1 LQTKRSRVDGFF
13 LGVGKQFERLKPRV
27 FHVQSTGDQSGG
39 VVAQGTVVEEE
50 HRGLVVKE
58 KLAHKYHQPKGVEQ
72 FGIEPI
78 PEDLKT
84 VKWYDLFV
92 IVVNFLL
99 NPGMILIGTLAVTA
113 GLSFWAGLTSVV
125 LGIVIAFGAYIVMAT
140 LGVDYGLPGQVSTR
154 MSYGIRGAK
163 WIPSAV
169 RTVSSIYWFAFQTL
183 AGALGIV
190 AVLNAWLGVKF
201 SLITVSL
208 VFAILQVAVALVGYD
223 TLKNLSRVAFPV
235 KIVILSYLLYL
246 LMTYDVPN
254 YAPGEVFAYTG
265 TAGWKWAVFSL
276 WVGSVASAWLSMITD
291 AADFCRYSST
301 RLDMWVGT
309 MLAAVVGTIFSAFFG
324 AYAAAA
330 TLGKVANPF
339 EVVTGVTTSG
349 IALFL
354 LLLVIALDN
363 WTINVLNLYTG
374 GLSLANIFTKLGRFW
389 TTFIV
394 SVAGVA
400 LSIIPG
406 LVNGY
411 TGFMSAFGSLFAP
424 IAGVL
429 ITDYVF
435 IKRAR
440 IDVLALFD
448 RNGPYWYIGG
458 FNPVAV
464 AWTALGLAVFW
475 LLPQT
480 AVPIITAAV
489 ITGIGYYV
497 TVRAVASKSPAVDAA
512 ARPGRQYEDVSAADV
527 DLQLVEQ
534 ATP

>member
-1 LQTKRSRVDGFF
+1 VSQATAGED
-13 LGVGKQFERLKPRV
+13 
-27 FHVQSTGDQSGG
+27 
-39 VVAQGTVVEEE
+39 
-50 HRGLVVKE
+50 HRGTAIEE
-58 KLAHKYHQPKGVEQ
+58 KLSRRYHQPKGVEQ

-84 VKWYDLFV
+84 VKWYDLFL

-99 NPGMILIGTLAVTA
+99 NPGNILVGTLAVTA
-113 GLSFWAGLTSVV
+113 GLAFWAGVTAVV
-125 LGIVIAFGAYIVMAT
+125 LGIIIAFGAYLVMAT

-154 MSYGIRGAK
+154 MAYGIRGAK

-169 RTVSSIYWFAFQTL
+169 RTISSIYWFAFQTL

-190 AVLNAWLGVKF
+190 AVLNAWLGIKV

-208 VFAILQVAVALVGYD
+208 VFAILQVVVALVGYD
-223 TLKNLSRVAFPV
+223 TLKNLSRAAFPV
-235 KIVILSYLLYL
+235 KILILVYLCYL
-246 LMTYDVPN
+246 LMTNDAPN

-276 WVGSVASAWLSMITD
+276 WVGSLAAAWLTMITD

-301 RLDMWVGT
+301 RTGMWVGT
-309 MLAAVVGTIFSAFFG
+309 MSAAVVGITFSAFFG

-339 EVVTGVTTSG
+339 EVVTRVTTSG

-374 GLSLANIFTKLGRFW
+374 GLSLANIFTRLGRFW
-389 TTFIV
+389 TTLIV

-406 LVNGY
+406 IVNGY
-411 TGFMSAFGSLFAP
+411 TGFMSAFGSVFAP

-429 ITDYVF
+429 IADYVF
-435 IKRAR
+435 IKRGR

-464 AWTALGLAVFW
+464 AWTALGLGVFW

-480 AVPIITAAV
+480 AVPIITAAIV
-489 ITGIGYYV
+489 TGIGYYA
-497 TVRAVASKSPAVDAA
+497 TVRVVASRSAAVDAA
-512 ARPGRQYEDVSAADV
+512 ARPGRQYEDISAADV
-527 DLQLVEQ
+527 DLQLVERG
-534 ATP
+534 TP

>member
-1 LQTKRSRVDGFF
+1 MSEG
-13 LGVGKQFERLKPRV
+13 
-27 FHVQSTGDQSGG
+27 
-39 VVAQGTVVEEE
+39 AVVED
-50 HRGLVVKE
+50 R
-58 KLAHKYHQPKGVEQ
+58 LAQKYRQPKGVEQ

-92 IVVNFLL
+92 IIVNFLL

-113 GLSFWAGLTSVV
+113 GLSFWAGMTAVV
-125 LGIVIAFGAYIVMAT
+125 LGIVIAFGAYLVMAT

-169 RTVSSIYWFAFQTL
+169 RTISSVYWFAFQTL

-190 AVLNAWLGVKF
+190 AVLNKWLGVEF
-201 SLITVSL
+201 SLVTVSL

-223 TLKNLSRVAFPV
+223 TLKQLSRVAFPL
-235 KIVILSYLLYL
+235 KVIILTYLMYL
-246 LMTYDVPN
+246 LMTHDAPN
-254 YAPGEVFAYTG
+254 YAPGEVFSYAG
-265 TAGWKWAVFSL
+265 TVGWQWAVFSL

-301 RLDMWVGT
+301 RMDMWVGT
-309 MLAAVVGTIFSAFFG
+309 MAAAVMGTIFSALFG

-330 TLGKVANPF
+330 TLGEVANPF
-339 EVVTGVTTSG
+339 EVVTNITTSG
-349 IALFL
+349 VTLFL

-374 GLSLANIFTKLGRFW
+374 GLSLSNIFTKLGRFW
-389 TTFIV
+389 TTLIV

-411 TGFMSAFGSLFAP
+411 TGFMTAFGNLFAP

-429 ITDYVF
+429 ITDYVI
-435 IKRAR
+435 IKRGR

-448 RNGPYWYIGG
+448 RSGPYWYVGG
-458 FNPVAV
+458 FNPIAV
-464 AWTALGLAVFW
+464 AWTALGLGVYW

-480 AVPIITAAV
+480 ALPIITAAI
-489 ITGIGYYV
+489 ITGIGYYA
-497 TVRAVASKSPAVDAA
+497 TTRVAASRSSVVDAA

-527 DLQLVEQ
+527 DLQLVEHT
-534 ATP
+534 AS

>member
-1 LQTKRSRVDGFF
+1 M
-13 LGVGKQFERLKPRV
+13 VGEGALMTEATSIEEHR
-27 FHVQSTGDQSGG
+27 
-39 VVAQGTVVEEE
+39 GTVVEE
-50 HRGLVVKE
+50 
-58 KLAHKYHQPKGVEQ
+58 KLSRKYHQPKGVEQ

-92 IVVNFLL
+92 IIVNFLL

-113 GLSFWAGLTSVV
+113 GLGFWAGSTAVV
-125 LGIVIAFGAYIVMAT
+125 LGILIAFGAYIVMAT

-169 RTVSSIYWFAFQTL
+169 RTISSVYWFAFQTL

-190 AVLNAWLGVKF
+190 AVLNDWLGVEF

-208 VFAILQVAVALVGYD
+208 VFAVLQVAVALVGYD
-223 TLKNLSRVAFPV
+223 TLKQLSRVAFPL
-235 KIVILSYLLYL
+235 KIIILVYLLYL
-246 LMTYDVPN
+246 LMTSNAPN
-254 YAPGEVFAYTG
+254 HAPGEVFAYTG

-309 MLAAVVGTIFSAFFG
+309 MSAAVVGTIFSAFFG

-339 EVVTGVTTSG
+339 EVVTGITNNG
-349 IALFL
+349 ITLFL
-354 LLLVIALDN
+354 ILLVIALDN

-374 GLSLANIFTKLGRFW
+374 GLSLSNIFTKLGRFW
-389 TTFIV
+389 TTLIV

-411 TGFMSAFGSLFAP
+411 TDFMNAFGSLFAP

-429 ITDYVF
+429 IADYVF
-435 IKRAR
+435 IKRGR

-448 RNGPYWYIGG
+448 RSGPYWYIGG
-458 FNPVAV
+458 FNPVAL
-464 AWTALGLAVFW
+464 AWTALGLGVFW

-480 AVPIITAAV
+480 AVPIVTAAV
-489 ITGIGYYV
+489 ITAIGYYV
-497 TVRAVASKSPAVDAA
+497 TVRAVASRVPAVDAA

-527 DLQLVEQ
+527 DLRLVEQ

>member
-1 LQTKRSRVDGFF
+1 MSQATAGED
-13 LGVGKQFERLKPRV
+13 
-27 FHVQSTGDQSGG
+27 
-39 VVAQGTVVEEE
+39 
-50 HRGLVVKE
+50 HRGTAIEE
-58 KLAHKYHQPKGVEQ
+58 KLSRRYLQPKGVEQ

-84 VKWYDLFV
+84 VKWYDLFL

-99 NPGMILIGTLAVTA
+99 NPGNILVGTLAVTA
-113 GLSFWAGLTSVV
+113 GLAFWAGVTAVV
-125 LGIVIAFGAYIVMAT
+125 LGIIIAFGAYLVMAT

-154 MSYGIRGAK
+154 MAYGIRGAK

-169 RTVSSIYWFAFQTL
+169 RTISSIYWFAFQTL

-190 AVLNAWLGVKF
+190 AVLNAWLGIKF

-208 VFAILQVAVALVGYD
+208 VFAILQVVVALVGYD
-223 TLKNLSRVAFPV
+223 SLKNLSRAAFPV
-235 KIVILSYLLYL
+235 KIVILVYLCYL
-246 LMTYDVPN
+246 LMTNDAPN

-276 WVGSVASAWLSMITD
+276 WVGSLAAAWLTMITD

-301 RLDMWVGT
+301 RTGMWVGT
-309 MLAAVVGTIFSAFFG
+309 MSAAVVGITFSAFFG

-339 EVVTGVTTSG
+339 EVVTRVTTSG

-374 GLSLANIFTKLGRFW
+374 GLSLANIFTRLGRFW
-389 TTFIV
+389 TTLIV

-406 LVNGY
+406 IVNGF
-411 TGFMSAFGSLFAP
+411 TDLMSAFGSVFAP

-435 IKRAR
+435 IKRGR

-464 AWTALGLAVFW
+464 AWTALGLGVFW

-480 AVPIITAAV
+480 AVPIITAAIV
-489 ITGIGYYV
+489 TGIGYYV
-497 TVRAVASKSPAVDAA
+497 TVRVVASRSAAVDAA
-512 ARPGRQYEDVSAADV
+512 ARPGRQYEDISAADV
-527 DLQLVEQ
+527 DLQLVER

>member
-1 LQTKRSRVDGFF
+1 MSQATAGEDHR
-13 LGVGKQFERLKPRV
+13 
-27 FHVQSTGDQSGG
+27 
-39 VVAQGTVVEEE
+39 GTAVEEE
-50 HRGLVVKE
+50 LSRR
-58 KLAHKYHQPKGVEQ
+58 YHQPKGVEQ

-84 VKWYDLFV
+84 VKWYDLFL

-99 NPGMILIGTLAVTA
+99 NPGNILVGALAVTA
-113 GLSFWAGLTSVV
+113 GLAFWAGVTAVV
-125 LGIVIAFGAYIVMAT
+125 LGIIIAFGAYLVMAT

-154 MSYGIRGAK
+154 MAYGIRGAK

-169 RTVSSIYWFAFQTL
+169 RTIASIYWFAFQTL

-190 AVLNAWLGVKF
+190 AVLNAWLGIKF

-208 VFAILQVAVALVGYD
+208 VFAILQVVVALVGYD
-223 TLKNLSRVAFPV
+223 TLKNLSRAAFPV
-235 KIVILSYLLYL
+235 KIVILVYLCYL
-246 LMTYDVPN
+246 LMTNDAPN

-276 WVGSVASAWLSMITD
+276 WVGSLTAAWLTMITD

-301 RLDMWVGT
+301 RTGMWVGT
-309 MLAAVVGTIFSAFFG
+309 MSAAVVGITFSAFFG

-330 TLGKVANPF
+330 TLGTVANPF
-339 EVVTGVTTSG
+339 EVITGVTTSG

-354 LLLVIALDN
+354 LLLVITLDN

-374 GLSLANIFTKLGRFW
+374 GLSLANIFTRLGRFW
-389 TTFIV
+389 TTLIV

-400 LSIIPG
+400 LSMIPG
-406 LVNGY
+406 IVNGF
-411 TGFMSAFGSLFAP
+411 TDFMSAFGSVFAP

-435 IKRAR
+435 IKRGR

-464 AWTALGLAVFW
+464 AWTALGLGVFW

-480 AVPIITAAV
+480 AVPIITAAIV
-489 ITGIGYYV
+489 TGIGYYV
-497 TVRAVASKSPAVDAA
+497 TVRVVASRSAAVDAA
-512 ARPGRQYEDVSAADV
+512 ARPGRQYEDISAADV
-527 DLQLVEQ
+527 DLQLVER
-534 ATP
+534 AIP

>member
-1 LQTKRSRVDGFF
+1 VSQATAGED
-13 LGVGKQFERLKPRV
+13 
-27 FHVQSTGDQSGG
+27 
-39 VVAQGTVVEEE
+39 
-50 HRGLVVKE
+50 HRGTAIEE
-58 KLAHKYHQPKGVEQ
+58 KLSRRYHQPKGVEQ

-84 VKWYDLFV
+84 VKWYDLFL

-99 NPGMILIGTLAVTA
+99 NPGNILVGTLAVTA
-113 GLSFWAGLTSVV
+113 GLAFWAGVTAVV
-125 LGIVIAFGAYIVMAT
+125 LGIIIAFGAYLVMAT

-154 MSYGIRGAK
+154 MAYGIRGAK

-169 RTVSSIYWFAFQTL
+169 RTISSIYWFAFQTL

-190 AVLNAWLGVKF
+190 AVLNAWLGIKV

-208 VFAILQVAVALVGYD
+208 VFAILQVVVALVGYD
-223 TLKNLSRVAFPV
+223 TLKNLSRAAFPV
-235 KIVILSYLLYL
+235 KIVILVYLCYL
-246 LMTYDVPN
+246 LMTNDAPN

-276 WVGSVASAWLSMITD
+276 WVGSLAAAWLTMITD

-301 RLDMWVGT
+301 RTGMWVGT
-309 MLAAVVGTIFSAFFG
+309 MSAAVVGITFSAFFG

-330 TLGKVANPF
+330 TLGEVANPF
-339 EVVTGVTTSG
+339 EVVTRVTTSG
-349 IALFL
+349 FAPFL

-374 GLSLANIFTKLGRFW
+374 GLSLANIFTRLGRFW
-389 TTFIV
+389 TTLIV

-406 LVNGY
+406 IVNGY
-411 TGFMSAFGSLFAP
+411 TGFMSAFGSVFAP

-435 IKRAR
+435 IKRGR

-464 AWTALGLAVFW
+464 AWTALGLGVFW

-480 AVPIITAAV
+480 AVPIITAAIV
-489 ITGIGYYV
+489 TGIGYYV
-497 TVRAVASKSPAVDAA
+497 TVRVVASRSAAVDAA
-512 ARPGRQYEDVSAADV
+512 ARPGRQYEDISAADV
-527 DLQLVEQ
+527 DLQLVERG
-534 ATP
+534 TP